1 MSEGNWRLI
10 NHPQIRQLA
19 IPFFLSIRSIALK
32 PEERVNW
39 VYNSK
44 SDSELAGRYQE
55 WAKTY
60 EQDMVRDFGYL
71 SPEIVSDYV
80 SKVVSTHAHILD
92 AGSGTGLVG
101 QLLYNQGYRRL
112 VAMDLSEEML
122 ARAQKKDIYTDLR
135 QGVLGQVLE
144 FADDEFDAVVSA
156 GVFTVGHAPASG
168 FDELIRVTK
177 PGGHIIFTLHSD
189 LYERG
194 EFPDKLAA
202 LVAAGAWSLVE
213 VSDKLCPTP
222 IGEPD
227 VTVRVLVYRVED

>member
-55 WAKTY
+55 WTKTY

-122 ARAQKKDIYTDLR
+122 ARVQKKT
-135 QGVLGQVLE
+135 
-144 FADDEFDAVVSA
+144 
-156 GVFTVGHAPASG
+156 FTPTCDKASW
-168 FDELIRVTK
+168 
-177 PGGHIIFTLHSD
+177 
-189 LYERG
+189 
-194 EFPDKLAA
+194 DKYLNLQTTNLTRSLALASLQWDMLLLAA
-202 LVAAGAWSLVE
+202 LTNSFG
-213 VSDKLCPTP
+213 
-222 IGEPD
+222 
-227 VTVRVLVYRVED
+227 